1 MDCFKLQC
9 EFKRDISIDE
19 SLFWWKERLSWKQ
32 YIPKRRSRFGLKAF
46 VLSKGSTNYV
56 WNIILY
62 AGIDMLPNENIDSDY
77 HGAKVVVTLMED
89 LLHKKQCVYIN
100 IGYPSI
106 DVCNGLN
113 NNTAVVRTL

>member
-46 VLSKGSTNYV
+46 VSSKGSTNYV

-89 LLHKKQCVYIN
+89 LLHKKQRVYIN
-100 IGYPSI
+100 NWYPSI

-113 NNTAVVRTL
+113 NNTTVVSTL